1 MWFSS
6 SSSFIIHQSSHVNQS
21 IKSFI
26 YSDNFMYPLI
36 DWPSPLL
43 PSFLN
48 TLNTSCN
55 KRWHQPWH
63 HQWHHQFII
72 RYIDPASPD
81 FLHSSNLYD
90 VAKRNNLYNPIRD
103 GPQLDFL
110 KTFAPARAHSPYVT
124 RRVWR
129 VFGLVAP
136 SYVAAVKLS
145 PFTDPYASEY
155 PFSVKPDVPL
165 SPQDLMH
172 VQRDHYEGTQFD
184 LTKGRSPIFTLSQP
198 SFIPNYLHSILTLIP
213 PFPSL
218 RLVLSLTNSQASLL

>member
-1 MWFSS
+1 M
-6 SSSFIIHQSSHVNQS
+6 
-21 IKSFI
+21 
-26 YSDNFMYPLI
+26 
-36 DWPSPLL
+36 
-43 PSFLN
+43 
-48 TLNTSCN
+48 
-55 KRWHQPWH
+55 
-63 HQWHHQFII
+63 
-72 RYIDPASPD
+72 
-81 FLHSSNLYD
+81 
-90 VAKRNNLYNPIRD
+90 
-103 GPQLDFL
+103 DFL

-198 SFIPNYLHSILTLIP
+198 SFQITFIPSLPSSHPSLHSGLFYL
-213 PFPSL
+213 
-218 RLVLSLTNSQASLL
+218 

>member
-1 MWFSS
+1 M
-6 SSSFIIHQSSHVNQS
+6 
-21 IKSFI
+21 
-26 YSDNFMYPLI
+26 
-36 DWPSPLL
+36 
-43 PSFLN
+43 
-48 TLNTSCN
+48 
-55 KRWHQPWH
+55 
-63 HQWHHQFII
+63 
-72 RYIDPASPD
+72 
-81 FLHSSNLYD
+81 
-90 VAKRNNLYNPIRD
+90 
-103 GPQLDFL
+103 DFL

-184 LTKGRSPIFTLSQP
+184 LTKGW
-198 SFIPNYLHSILTLIP
+198 
-213 PFPSL
+213 
-218 RLVLSLTNSQASLL
+218 